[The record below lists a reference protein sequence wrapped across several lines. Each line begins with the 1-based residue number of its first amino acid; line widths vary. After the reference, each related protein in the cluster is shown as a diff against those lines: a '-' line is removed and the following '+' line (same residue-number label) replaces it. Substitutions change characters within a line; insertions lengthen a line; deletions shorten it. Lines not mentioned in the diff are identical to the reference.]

1 MRLSSGAR
9 GKRYDHAVF
18 EALEAEGHATSVR
31 EVKAA
36 LKEGRIQIDGR
47 TRKAGDRASGGEEV
61 TLLEFV
67 PRKEATVDAEPDLL
81 AKAPIL
87 FEDEHVLALH
97 KPSGMPVAPLRAGEK
112 GTLLG
117 AALAHANL
125 IASAGPPLE
134 GGLCHRLDIETS
146 GIVVFAK
153 DAATREKVRADF
165 GAHRIEKRY
174 FALVADPEGALD
186 DVGEKGRTIEGA
198 ILGAG
203 ERVRVVQ
210 PGTKDALE
218 ASTTIHVEERLR
230 GAHRWI
236 EAVAKT
242 GRRHQIRAHLA
253 SIGAPIAG
261 DRLYGGPIESFPRL
275 CLHAHRLVLSD
286 GRSIDAP
293 LPSDLE
299 GVLERLRR

>member
-1 MRLSSGAR
+1 VKLSSDAR

-31 EVKAA
+31 EVRIA
-36 LKEGRIQIDGR
+36 LKEGRIQVEGR
-47 TRKAGDRASGGEEV
+47 TKKPGDRASGGEEV
-61 TLLEFV
+61 LLLDFV
-67 PRKEATVDAEPDLL
+67 PRKEATVEAEPDLL
-81 AKAPIL
+81 SSAPIA
-87 FEDEHVLALH
+87 FEDDRLLALN

-112 GTLLG
+112 GTLL
-117 AALAHANL
+117 AAAIAHSNA

-146 GIVVFAK
+146 GVVLFAK
-153 DAATREKVRADF
+153 DEAMRDGVRADF

-186 DVGEKGRTIEGA
+186 DLGEKGRTIEGA

-203 ERVRVVQ
+203 ERVRVVD
-210 PGTKDALE
+210 PGLKDALD
-218 ASTTIHVEERLR
+218 ASTSVHLRERLR
-230 GAHRWI
+230 GAHRWV
-236 EAVAKT
+236 EAVTKT

-261 DRLYGGPIESFPRL
+261 DRLYGGPIESYPHL
-275 CLHAHRLVLSD
+275 LLHAHRLLLSD
-286 GRSIDAP
+286 GRSIEAS
-293 LPSDLE
+293 LPSELE
-299 GVLERLRR
+299 DVLERLRR